1 MSAKRKLSK
10 EWELSIGKKKKAK
23 IILTGALTS
32 EHVTAIDI
40 LFEQICYIYLSA
52 VNGLADFY

>member
-1 MSAKRKLSK
+1 MRIKYREK
-10 EWELSIGKKKKAK
+10 EKAK

-32 EHVTAIDI
+32 ENVTAIDI

>member
-1 MSAKRKLSK
+1 MRIKYRGK
-10 EWELSIGKKKKAK
+10 EKAK

-32 EHVTAIDI
+32 ENVTAIDI
-40 LFEQICYIYLSA
+40 LFEQICYYLSA